1 MTSWMLARLK
11 RETQAQQL
19 AADEDRLAPLR
30 TTTTSKTYAAYLA
43 RVFGFEAPVES
54 AFVAT
59 PGFASHLDLGW
70 RSQMRLL
77 RSDLA
82 ALGTIDPTRLPS
94 CPIARFSSEIEA
106 FGWAYVIEHSAA
118 GHTELRCHFQRSLP
132 AQLASAGAYL
142 LGGARGA
149 SSRLGELGEALD
161 RYASDP
167 ASATKIVESAQAG
180 FRVQRQW
187 FRHSVPPRLSR
198 AAR

>member
-11 RETQAQQL
+11 RETQPQQL

-30 TTTTSKTYAAYLA
+30 TTTTPRTYAAYLG
-43 RVFGFEAPVES
+43 RVFGFEAPVEA

-59 PGFASHLDLGW
+59 PGFAKHIDLGW
-70 RSQMRLL
+70 RTQMRLL

-82 ALGTIDPTRLPS
+82 ALGMIDPTRLAH
-94 CPIARFSSEIEA
+94 CPITRFSSEIEA
-106 FGWAYVIEHSAA
+106 FGWAYAIEHSAA
-118 GHTELRCHFQRSLP
+118 GHAQLRQHFRRWIP

-142 LGGARGA
+142 LGGERAATARL
-149 SSRLGELGEALD
+149 RELGEALD
-161 RYASDP
+161 RYAKDP
-167 ASATKIVESAQAG
+167 ASATKIVEAARAG

-187 FRHSVPPRLSR
+187 FRNSVPPRLSR